1 MSGTFTTVRNGVESL
16 SWQFPSSSQIHIVEM
31 RHLQHVTLYPLASD
45 IPTVVIVVY
54 DPADRHS
61 MERVADLL
69 NQDRCTWLPQG
80 CPLALARSGGSSD
93 PPRPV
98 RRLQERAKKDMS
110 VVQMFDV
117 LKPESKMDLLQW
129 TLVVAATQRVLC
141 PDLADHE
148 KSVFEM
154 DQPGFWSKLR
164 HTSRRAMLLRKVTS
178 KITLRSATDSAGT
191 LESETQSTLLKRPD
205 ENLDS
210 RTRPSTAPHIRQ

>member
-1 MSGTFTTVRNGVESL
+1 MTVFLCCVRYGDLVSGVHVTTAHSIQFAQMSGTFTTVRNGVESL

-69 NQDRCTWLPQG
+69 DQDRCTWLPQG

-98 RRLQERAKKDMS
+98 RRLQERAKKYLQRHLRRQRTS
-110 VVQMFDV
+110 LTAGRIARLTSSRYRGGALHLHF
-117 LKPESKMDLLQW
+117 LLQI
-129 TLVVAATQRVLC
+129 LHKKA
-141 PDLADHE
+141 
-148 KSVFEM
+148 
-154 DQPGFWSKLR
+154 
-164 HTSRRAMLLRKVTS
+164 
-178 KITLRSATDSAGT
+178 RSFPA
-191 LESETQSTLLKRPD
+191 ES
-205 ENLDS
+205 
-210 RTRPSTAPHIRQ
+210 